1 MSGLI
6 LGIETSCDDTS
17 VALVDRTGHVAAIR
31 TVSQFEIHEAF
42 GGVYPELASR
52 AHLEAILPTV
62 EGVMAEAS
70 VTPSDLTAIGV
81 TRGPGLIG
89 SLLVGLATAEALSMG
104 WNVPAYGVNH
114 LRGHIRSVELESG
127 RTEFPA
133 VIMLVSGGHTL
144 IAELKDAWSYR
155 LLGTTRDDSVG
166 ESYDK
171 VARMLSLGMPGGPAI
186 DRAAKLG
193 TPVLRLPRPMKN
205 EGYEFSFSGLKSSVA
220 RHIEQHPEVS
230 IEDMSASFVAAC
242 VDVLTAKADR
252 ALDECKPRSLVIVGG
267 VAASPQIR
275 DAMTEVANKYGVELC
290 LPPMKWATD
299 NAAMIAMATWDY
311 VERGLQPD
319 LMPKP
324 NLSLETP

>member
-17 VALVDRTGHVAAIR
+17 VALVDRSGHVAAIK
-31 TVSQFEIHEAF
+31 TVSQYEVHEAF

-52 AHLEAILPTV
+52 AHLEAILPTIQS
-62 EGVMAEAS
+62 VMDEAS
-70 VTPSDLTAIGV
+70 ATQKDLTAIGV

-89 SLLVGLATAEALSMG
+89 SLLVGLSTAEALSLG
-104 WNVPAYGVNH
+104 WGVPAYGVNH
-114 LRGHIRSVELESG
+114 LRGHIRSVELEDG
-127 RTEFPA
+127 QTEFPA

-144 IAELKDAWSYR
+144 IADLKDPWSYR

-171 VARMLSLGMPGGPAI
+171 VARMLGLGMPGGPAI

-193 TPVLRLPRPMKN
+193 RPVLRLPRPMKN

-220 RHIEQHPEVS
+220 RHIENHPEVS
-230 IEDMSASFVAAC
+230 LEDMSASFVAAC
-242 VDVLTAKADR
+242 LDVLVAKADR
-252 ALDECKPRSLVIVGG
+252 ALAECKPRSLVIVGG
-267 VAASPQIR
+267 VSASPQLR
-275 DAMTEVANKYGVELC
+275 DAMAQVAGRHGVNLC
-290 LPPMKWATD
+290 LPPVKWATD

-311 VERGLQPD
+311 IERGVQPA
-319 LMPKP
+319 LFPKP

>member
-1 MSGLI
+1 MSDLI

-17 VALVDRTGHVAAIR
+17 VALVDRSGHVAAMQ

-52 AHLEAILPTV
+52 AHLEAILPTIQ
-62 EGVMAEAS
+62 GVMTEAN
-70 VTPSDLTAIGV
+70 VTPRDLRAIGV

-89 SLLVGLATAEALSMG
+89 SLLVGLSTAEALSMG

-114 LRGHIRSVELESG
+114 LRGHIRSVDLEDG
-127 RTEFPA
+127 HTEFPA

-144 IAELKDAWSYR
+144 IAELTDPWSYR

-171 VARMLSLGMPGGPAI
+171 VARMLGLGMPGGPAI
-186 DRAAKLG
+186 DRAAKAG

-205 EGYEFSFSGLKSSVA
+205 EGFEFSFSGLKSSVA
-220 RHIEQHPEVS
+220 RHIENHPDVS
-230 IEDMSASFVAAC
+230 LEDMSASFVAAC
-242 VDVLTAKADR
+242 MDVLAAKADR
-252 ALDECKPRSLVIVGG
+252 ALEQCKPRSLVIVGG
-267 VAASPQIR
+267 VSASPQLR
-275 DAMTEVANKYGVELC
+275 DAMATVAARHDVNLC
-290 LPPMKWATD
+290 LPPIKWATD

-311 VERGLQPD
+311 VDRGLQPP
-319 LMPKP
+319 LTPKP
-324 NLSLETP
+324 NLSLDTP